1 MKSIVFISSAS
12 LLMLGLTTSVAAHHS
27 SAPHFD
33 NSVDLTLEGVVTDWK
48 MVNPHGY
55 IYFDV
60 TTDGETVNWRCETTS
75 ASALSRMGFTNET
88 FEVGAKI
95 TIKGNPARR
104 EANHCYASSFVFAD
118 GSEVARY
125 GSLASD
131 TATDSTEGAEGTTE
145 QPRAE
150 YLADGQPNISGYWVR
165 GGRGGPP
172 GGGPPGGRPPGGR
185 PPPGAGGRGPG
196 GPGGGSNYESTEAA
210 LAVQEAYEQIY
221 DDPSIHCDIAN
232 ILFGWTHDSHVNAI
246 TQEKDKVIIQY
257 GYMDYVRTI
266 HLGMSEHPDNIVPS
280 RGGHSIGGW
289 VDAVL
294 VVDTVGFTT
303 GVLHPL
309 SGVPHSDQMHTVEK
323 ISYDAESKTLKR
335 SYVIEDPLYLKS
347 NASGHDEMSISEKA
361 YEPYNCTELSGDN
374 NTRPEDRN

>member
-1 MKSIVFISSAS
+1 MKSIVFISTAS
-12 LLMLGLTTSVAAHHS
+12 LLMLGLTSSVVAHHS

-33 NSVDLTLEGVVTDWK
+33 NTVDLTLEGVVTDWK

-60 TTDGETVNWRCETTS
+60 TSNGETVNWRCETTS
-75 ASALSRMGFTNET
+75 ASALSRMGYTNDT

-125 GSLASD
+125 GSLAAAGS
-131 TATDSTEGAEGTTE
+131 TDGADAATE
-145 QPRAE
+145 QPRPE

-172 GGGPPGGRPPGGR
+172 GGR

-196 GPGGGSNYESTEAA
+196 GPPPGGGRGGSSYESTEAA

-232 ILFGWTHDSHVNAI
+232 IFFGWGHDSHVNAV
-246 TQEKDKVIIQY
+246 TQEKDKVIMQY

-266 HLGMSEHPDNIVPS
+266 YLGMSEHPDDIVPS
-280 RGGHSIGGW
+280 RGGHSIGKW
-289 VDAVL
+289 EDDVL
-294 VVDTVGFTT
+294 VVDTVGFIP

-309 SGVPHSDQMHTVEK
+309 RGVPHSDQMHTIEK
-323 ISYDAESKTLKR
+323 ISFDADSKTLKR

-347 NASGHDEMSISEKA
+347 NASGQDEMLMSEKA

-374 NTRPEDRN
+374 NTRPEDR